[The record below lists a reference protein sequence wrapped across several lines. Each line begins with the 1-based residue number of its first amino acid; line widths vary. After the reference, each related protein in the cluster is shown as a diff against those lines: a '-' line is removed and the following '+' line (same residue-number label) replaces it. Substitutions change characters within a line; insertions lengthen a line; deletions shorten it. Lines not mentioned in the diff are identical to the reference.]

1 VTLALLALVLFV
13 SLKVLDIL
21 RRQIVYWISVA
32 VRLSMWVAVAVVG
45 FYVYQRGLEQS
56 LEDVGW
62 VIGLLAGLGD
72 EGEKIGKAKGR
83 QKMADAKRAQAGGP
97 RGRTR
102 GGGWY

>member
-1 VTLALLALVLFV
+1 MTLVLLAVVLLV

-21 RRQIVYWISVA
+21 RRQIVYWISV
-32 VRLSMWVAVAVVG
+32 VLRLSMWVAVALIG
-45 FYVYQRGLEQS
+45 LYVYQRGAEQS

-62 VIGLLAGLGD
+62 VIGLFAGLTD
-72 EGEKIGKAKGR
+72 EGEKIGKAKGT
-83 QKMADAKRAQAGGP
+83 QKMADARRAQAGRP

>member
-1 VTLALLALVLFV
+1 
-13 SLKVLDIL
+13 
-21 RRQIVYWISVA
+21 
-32 VRLSMWVAVAVVG
+32 
-45 FYVYQRGLEQS
+45 LEQS

>member
-1 VTLALLALVLFV
+1 MTLAVLAVVLFV

-21 RRQIVYWISVA
+21 RRQIIYWVSLGL
-32 VRLSMWVAVAVVG
+32 RLSMWVAVALIG
-45 FYVYQRGLEQS
+45 LYVYQRGVEQS

-72 EGEKIGKAKGR
+72 EGEKIGTAKGR
-83 QKMADAKRAQAGGP
+83 QKMADARRAQAGGP

-102 GGGWY
+102 GGGW

>member
-1 VTLALLALVLFV
+1 MTLALLALVLFV

-45 FYVYQRGLEQS
+45 FYVYQRGVEQS

-97 RGRTR
+97 RRRTR

>member
-1 VTLALLALVLFV
+1 VV

-32 VRLSMWVAVAVVG
+32 TRLLMWVAVALIG
-45 FYVYQRGLEQS
+45 FYVYQRGVEQS

-62 VIGLLAGLGD
+62 VTGLLAGLGD
-72 EGEKIGKAKGR
+72 KGKQIGKAKGT
-83 QKMADAKRAQAGGP
+83 QKMADARRAQAGGP